1 MAITIDIDTARPYQV
16 HVGTFLLEQAGPLVR
31 ATAGGSRAVIV
42 TDTNVGPLY
51 QMPVKQS
58 LESAGYEVS
67 ICTFEAG
74 EAHKRAETY
83 VAILEFVAEHEL
95 SRSDVIVALGGGVV
109 GGGSMGGSSGGA
121 SDDSTGVIVWVKSKE
136 APANAILEPDP
147 TWDCPEG
154 FWAVPVEVGLS
165 DNSKVEITRGLA
177 EGQEVFIGYQ
187 NPDEMYY

>member
-1 MAITIDIDTARPYQV
+1 MDDGMMDDGMMDGGMVDGGMMDGGMVDGGVEALPQSYSGGAFAD
-16 HVGTFLLEQAGPLVR
+16 PL
-31 ATAGGSRAVIV
+31 GMIAV
-42 TDTNVGPLY
+42 P
-51 QMPVKQS
+51 MP
-58 LESAGYEVS
+58 
-67 ICTFEAG
+67 
-74 EAHKRAETY
+74 
-83 VAILEFVAEHEL
+83 
-95 SRSDVIVALGGGVV
+95 GGVV
-109 GGGSMGGSSGGA
+109 VDGGSMGGSSGGA

>member
-1 MAITIDIDTARPYQV
+1 MERVFKHDAIGRERLENFGSKQKTIGIRLGFLKHLGCEYPV
-16 HVGTFLLEQAGPLVR
+16 HHVLQF
-31 ATAGGSRAVIV
+31 I
-42 TDTNVGPLY
+42 
-51 QMPVKQS
+51 
-58 LESAGYEVS
+58 
-67 ICTFEAG
+67 
-74 EAHKRAETY
+74 
-83 VAILEFVAEHEL
+83 
-95 SRSDVIVALGGGVV
+95 
-109 GGGSMGGSSGGA
+109 
-121 SDDSTGVIVWVKSKE
+121 IVWVKSKE

>member
-1 MAITIDIDTARPYQV
+1 MARFTLPRD
-16 HVGTFLLEQAGPLVR
+16 
-31 ATAGGSRAVIV
+31 
-42 TDTNVGPLY
+42 LY
-51 QMPVKQS
+51 YGKDS
-58 LESAGYEVS
+58 LETLKTLKG
-67 ICTFEAG
+67 
-74 EAHKRAETY
+74 KRA
-83 VAILEFVAEHEL
+83 I
-95 SRSDVIVALGGGVV
+95 IVV

>member
-1 MAITIDIDTARPYQV
+1 MMDDGMMDDGMMDDGMMDDGMMDDGMMDGGMVDGGVEALPQSYSGGAFAD
-16 HVGTFLLEQAGPLVR
+16 PL
-31 ATAGGSRAVIV
+31 GMIAV
-42 TDTNVGPLY
+42 P
-51 QMPVKQS
+51 MP
-58 LESAGYEVS
+58 
-67 ICTFEAG
+67 
-74 EAHKRAETY
+74 
-83 VAILEFVAEHEL
+83 
-95 SRSDVIVALGGGVV
+95 GGGVV
-109 GGGSMGGSSGGA
+109 VDGGSMGGSSGGA

>member
-1 MAITIDIDTARPYQV
+1 MVDGGVEALPQSYSGGAFAD
-16 HVGTFLLEQAGPLVR
+16 PLGMV
-31 ATAGGSRAVIV
+31 AVPMPDGGVIV
-42 TDTNVGPLY
+42 D
-51 QMPVKQS
+51 
-58 LESAGYEVS
+58 
-67 ICTFEAG
+67 
-74 EAHKRAETY
+74 
-83 VAILEFVAEHEL
+83 
-95 SRSDVIVALGGGVV
+95 
-109 GGGSMGGSSGGA
+109 GGSMGGSSGGA